1 MTEDNQPM
9 DPMSHLTHH
18 QQLAAALL
26 KRRTAANLTSR
37 ALAEQIGVSQSKV
50 SRVETGR
57 VLPTVEEVTAWAHA
71 TGADQEMLNQL
82 LAQLDAALTEF
93 ATWQIVL
100 RDGLASRQE
109 KTRQLESAA
118 GAIHHYQV
126 AVIPGLLQTAEYARR
141 VFQLHDA
148 VGGQDYTS
156 AVAKRLER
164 QQALYDETHQ
174 FEFLITEQAIRAR
187 IGPASLLGPQLDRI
201 AQISTLS
208 NVTIGL
214 IPSAAQAT
222 ILVMHAF
229 VLHEPL
235 DSEQPPFVLVELAHG
250 EVAVRD
256 PRGVELYQDR
266 LARLRQMA
274 VFGDDARALLASI
287 AQAS

>member
-1 MTEDNQPM
+1 M

>member
-1 MTEDNQPM
+1 M
-9 DPMSHLTHH
+9 DPLSHQLTH
-18 QQLAAALL
+18 QQRLAAALL
-26 KRRTAANLTSR
+26 KRRTVANLTSR
-37 ALAEQIGVSQSKV
+37 ALAERIGVSQSKV

-57 VLPTVEEVTAWAHA
+57 VLPTIREVTAWAHA
-71 TGADQEMLNQL
+71 TGADQETLNQL

-93 ATWQIVL
+93 ATWQIAL
-100 RDGLASRQE
+100 RDGLAVGQE
-109 KTRQLESAA
+109 QIRELESAA
-118 GAIHHYQV
+118 AAIHHYQV

-148 VGGQDYTS
+148 VGDQNYAN

-164 QQALYDETHQ
+164 QQALYDETRQ
-174 FEFLITEQAIRAR
+174 FEFLITEQALRAR
-187 IGPASLLGPQLDRI
+187 IGPANLAAPQLDRI
-201 AQISTLS
+201 AQLSTLS

-214 IPSAAQAT
+214 IPTAAQAIT
-222 ILVMHAF
+222 LVMHAF

-274 VFGDDARALLASI
+274 VFDDDARALLASI
-287 AQAS
+287 ARGA